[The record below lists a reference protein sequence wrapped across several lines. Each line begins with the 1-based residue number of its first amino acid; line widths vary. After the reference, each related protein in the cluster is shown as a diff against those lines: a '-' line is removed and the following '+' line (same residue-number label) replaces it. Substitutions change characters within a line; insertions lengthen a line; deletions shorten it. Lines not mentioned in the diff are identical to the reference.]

1 MKFSSPWA
9 VDPSYGN
16 EERMIDLPTFASWSR
31 PEYS

>member
-1 MKFSSPWA
+1 LI
-9 VDPSYGN
+9 PSYGN